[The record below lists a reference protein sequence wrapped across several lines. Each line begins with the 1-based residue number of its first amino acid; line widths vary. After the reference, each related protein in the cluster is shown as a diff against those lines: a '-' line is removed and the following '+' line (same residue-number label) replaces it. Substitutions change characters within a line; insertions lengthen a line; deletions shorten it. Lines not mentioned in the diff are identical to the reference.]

1 MSDYRDEEEA
11 ESYYE
16 TVASQEEMYLEG
28 TEEEVI
34 EVLITE
40 DMSILRRNPLNRPC
54 VGESVEEQRIHA
66 AEELITGDSDDP
78 PLSEEEV
85 TKLLGE
91 S

>member
-1 MSDYRDEEEA
+1 MSNYKDDEGEEI
-11 ESYYE
+11 YYE
-16 TVASQEEMYLEG
+16 AIASQEETYLEE

-40 DMSILRRNPLNRPC
+40 DSYQLHKNPLNRIC
-54 VGESVEEQRIHA
+54 VGETVEEQRVHA

-85 TKLLGE
+85 EKLL